1 MRFDDPRL
9 SKTQCPILRARATPS
24 GYRITNHDGQTF
36 EFEKYYLRP
45 ATYEAAAR
53 DAGFPDFRWV
63 DARLARSEQGD
74 SYWDD
79 FMAQAPVTAFTASK
93 RQGA

>member
-1 MRFDDPRL
+1 MPSD
-9 SKTQCPILRARATPS
+9 QCSHLAVEAYALASLAVRRPKAFENAVPHPPS
-24 GYRITNHDGQTF
+24 EGDAIRYRITNHDGQTF

-63 DARLARSEQGD
+63 SSDIRN
-74 SYWDD
+74 
-79 FMAQAPVTAFTASK
+79 
-93 RQGA
+93 